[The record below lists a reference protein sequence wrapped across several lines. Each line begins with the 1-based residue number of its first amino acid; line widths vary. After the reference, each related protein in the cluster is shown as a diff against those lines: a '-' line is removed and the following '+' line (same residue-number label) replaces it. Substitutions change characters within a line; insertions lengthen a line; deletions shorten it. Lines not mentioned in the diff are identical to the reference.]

1 LYLTRGEAVAEHFEA
16 EGWTQPGGEHW
27 VPTPAGLEVLTV
39 LAEQTRGVIE
49 FYDTATRV
57 ILRAAG
63 EGTKPQLLKETLEAF
78 ENARILGTARRA
90 EAATDSSF
98 NNAMAWLES
107 REIVTSQRVATG
119 KRGVTETRYAR
130 GERWSDFESI
140 RSLLA
145 SALTDR

>member
-1 LYLTRGEAVAEHFEA
+1 V
-16 EGWTQPGGEHW
+16 GWAHSGGERW
-27 VPTPAGLEVLTV
+27 DPTPAGVEVLTV

-57 ILRAAG
+57 LLRAEG
-63 EGTKPQLLKETLEAF
+63 EGIRGPLLDETLEAF

-98 NNAMAWLES
+98 DNAMAWLES
-107 REIVTSQRVATG
+107 REILKSRRVATG
-119 KRGVTETRYAR
+119 KRGVRETHYAR
-130 GERWSDFESI
+130 GERWSEFESI
-140 RSLLA
+140 RALLA